1 MHADDDPRCR
11 PLMYLLDTNIVSD
24 VQRRL
29 TKPTAWLASIDPA
42 SASLSVITIG
52 EIERGIVKQ
61 RTIDPERAARRNIW
75 LRELRR
81 DNADRILAITEE
93 VALAWGRITAGR
105 TRGSADTLI
114 AATALVHDLILV
126 TRNVIDFDDIGVTV
140 LNPWEI

>member
-1 MHADDDPRCR
+1 
-11 PLMYLLDTNIVSD
+11 MYLLDTNIVSD

-29 TKPTAWLASIDPA
+29 PKPTAWLASIDPE
-42 SASLSVITIG
+42 SLNLSVITIG

-61 RTIDPERAARRNIW
+61 RKVNAERATRLDLW

-81 DNADRILAITEE
+81 DNADRILAVTEE
-93 VALAWGRITAGR
+93 VALAWGRISAGR

-126 TRNVIDFDDIGVTV
+126 TRNVTDFDDTGVTV
-140 LNPWEI
+140 FNPWDD

>member
-1 MHADDDPRCR
+1 
-11 PLMYLLDTNIVSD
+11 MYLLDTNVVSD

-29 TKPTAWLASIDPA
+29 PKPTAWLASVDPA
-42 SASLSVITIG
+42 SVNLSVITIG

-61 RTIDPERAARRNIW
+61 RKTDPDRAARLDVW

-105 TRGSADTLI
+105 TRGSADSLI

-126 TRNVIDFDDIGVTV
+126 TRNVADFEGVGVTV
-140 LNPWEI
+140 LNPWEV

>member
-1 MHADDDPRCR
+1 
-11 PLMYLLDTNIVSD
+11 MYLLDTNVVSD

-29 TKPTAWLASIDPA
+29 PKPTAWLASIDPG
-42 SASLSVITIG
+42 SVNLSVITVG

-61 RTIDPERAARRNIW
+61 RKVDPEKATRLDLW

-81 DNADRILAITEE
+81 DNADRILAVTED
-93 VALAWGRITAGR
+93 VALAWGRISAGR

-126 TRNVIDFDDIGVTV
+126 TRNVADFDDTGVTV
-140 LNPWEI
+140 LNPWAI

>member
-1 MHADDDPRCR
+1 
-11 PLMYLLDTNIVSD
+11 MYLLDTNIVSD

-29 TKPTAWLASIDPA
+29 PKPTDWLASVDPT
-42 SASLSVITIG
+42 SVNLSVITIG
-52 EIERGIVKQ
+52 EIERGIIKL
-61 RTIDPERAARRNIW
+61 RKAEPERATRLDLW

-81 DNADRILAITEE
+81 DNADRILAVTEH

-126 TRNVIDFDDIGVTV
+126 TRNTADFDDTGVTV
-140 LNPWEI
+140 LDPWDV

>member
-1 MHADDDPRCR
+1 
-11 PLMYLLDTNIVSD
+11 MYLLHTNIVSD

-29 TKPTAWLASIDPA
+29 PKPTAWLASIDPD
-42 SASLSVITIG
+42 SLNLSVITIG

-61 RTIDPERAARRNIW
+61 RKVDAERATRLDLW

-81 DNADRILAITEE
+81 DNADRILAVTEE
-93 VALAWGRITAGR
+93 VALAWGRISAGR

-126 TRNVIDFDDIGVTV
+126 TRNVTDFDDTGVTV
-140 LNPWEI
+140 LNPWDD

>member
-1 MHADDDPRCR
+1 
-11 PLMYLLDTNIVSD
+11 MYLLDTNIVSD

-29 TKPTAWLASIDPA
+29 PRPTEWLASVDPT
-42 SASLSVITIG
+42 SVNLSVITLG
-52 EIERGIVKQ
+52 EIERGIIKLRKVDSEKAT
-61 RTIDPERAARRNIW
+61 RLDLW

-81 DNADRILAITEE
+81 DNTDRILAVTED

-126 TRNVIDFDDIGVTV
+126 TRNAADFDDTGVTV
-140 LNPWEI
+140 LNPWDV

>member
-1 MHADDDPRCR
+1 
-11 PLMYLLDTNIVSD
+11 MYLLDTNIVSD

-29 TKPTAWLASIDPA
+29 PKPTAWLASIDPD
-42 SASLSVITIG
+42 SLNLSVITIG

-61 RTIDPERAARRNIW
+61 RKVDAERATRLDLW

-81 DNADRILAITEE
+81 DNADRILAVTEE
-93 VALAWGRITAGR
+93 VALTWGRITAGR

-126 TRNVIDFDDIGVTV
+126 TRNLTDFDDTGVTV
-140 LNPWEI
+140 FNPWDV

>member
-1 MHADDDPRCR
+1 
-11 PLMYLLDTNIVSD
+11 MYLLDTDIVSD

-29 TKPTAWLASIDPA
+29 PKPTDWLASVDPA
-42 SASLSVITIG
+42 SVNLSVITLG
-52 EIERGIVKQ
+52 EIERGIIKL
-61 RTIDPERAARRNIW
+61 RKAEPERATRLDLW

-81 DNADRILAITEE
+81 DNADRILAVTED

-126 TRNVIDFDDIGVTV
+126 TRNTADFDDTGVTV
-140 LNPWEI
+140 LDPWDV

>member
-1 MHADDDPRCR
+1 
-11 PLMYLLDTNIVSD
+11 MYLLDTNVVSD

-29 TKPTAWLASIDPA
+29 PKPSAWLGSVDPTSIN
-42 SASLSVITIG
+42 LSVITIG

-61 RTIDPERAARRNIW
+61 RKTDPDRAARLDVW

-81 DNADRILAITEE
+81 DNGDRILAITEE

-126 TRNVIDFDDIGVTV
+126 TRNVADLEDTGVAIF
-140 LNPWEI
+140 NPWEV

>member
-1 MHADDDPRCR
+1 
-11 PLMYLLDTNIVSD
+11 MYLLDTNIVSD

-29 TKPTAWLASIDPA
+29 PKPTEWLASVDPT
-42 SASLSVITIG
+42 SVSLSVITLG
-52 EIERGIVKQ
+52 EIERGIVKL
-61 RTIDPERAARRNIW
+61 RKVDSEKATRLDLW

-81 DNADRILAITEE
+81 DNADRILAVTED

-126 TRNVIDFDDIGVTV
+126 TRNVTDFDDTGVTV
-140 LNPWEI
+140 LNPWDD

>member
-1 MHADDDPRCR
+1 
-11 PLMYLLDTNIVSD
+11 MYLLDTNIVSD

-29 TKPTAWLASIDPA
+29 PKLTEWLASVDPT
-42 SASLSVITIG
+42 SVSLSVITLG
-52 EIERGIVKQ
+52 EIERGIIKLRKVDSEKAT
-61 RTIDPERAARRNIW
+61 RLDLW

-81 DNADRILAITEE
+81 DNADRILAVTED

-126 TRNVIDFDDIGVTV
+126 TRNVSDFDDTGVTV
-140 LNPWEI
+140 LNPWDD

>member
-1 MHADDDPRCR
+1 
-11 PLMYLLDTNIVSD
+11 MYLLDTNIVSD

-29 TKPTAWLASIDPA
+29 PKPTAWLASIDPG
-42 SASLSVITIG
+42 SLNLSVITIG

-61 RTIDPERAARRNIW
+61 RKVDAERATRLDLW

-81 DNADRILAITEE
+81 DNADRILAVTEE
-93 VALAWGRITAGR
+93 VALAWGRISAGR

-126 TRNVIDFDDIGVTV
+126 TRNVTDFDDTGVTV
-140 LNPWEI
+140 FNPWDD

>member
-1 MHADDDPRCR
+1 
-11 PLMYLLDTNIVSD
+11 MYLLDTNIVSD

-29 TKPTAWLASIDPA
+29 PKPTAWLASIDPG
-42 SASLSVITIG
+42 SLNLSVITIG

-61 RTIDPERAARRNIW
+61 RKVDAERATRLDLW

-81 DNADRILAITEE
+81 DNADRILAVTEE
-93 VALAWGRITAGR
+93 VALAWGRISAGR

-126 TRNVIDFDDIGVTV
+126 TRNVTDFDDTGVTV
-140 LNPWEI
+140 LNPWDD

>member
-1 MHADDDPRCR
+1 
-11 PLMYLLDTNIVSD
+11 MYLLDTNIVSD

-29 TKPTAWLASIDPA
+29 PKPTEWLASVDPT
-42 SASLSVITIG
+42 SVSLSVITLG
-52 EIERGIVKQ
+52 EIERGIVKL
-61 RTIDPERAARRNIW
+61 RKVDSEKATRLDLW

-81 DNADRILAITEE
+81 DNSDRILAVTED

-126 TRNVIDFDDIGVTV
+126 TRNVADFDDTGVTV
-140 LNPWEI
+140 LNPWDA

>member
-1 MHADDDPRCR
+1 
-11 PLMYLLDTNIVSD
+11 MYLLDTNVVSD
-24 VQRRL
+24 VQRWL
-29 TKPTAWLASIDPA
+29 SKPTAWLASVDPT
-42 SASLSVITIG
+42 SISLSVITIG

-61 RTIDPERAARRNIW
+61 RKADPDRAARLDVW

-105 TRGSADTLI
+105 TRGNADSLI

-126 TRNVIDFDDIGVTV
+126 TRNVAGFEGLGVTV
-140 LNPWEI
+140 VDPWDV

>member
-1 MHADDDPRCR
+1 
-11 PLMYLLDTNIVSD
+11 MYLLDTNVVSD

-29 TKPTAWLASIDPA
+29 PKPTAWLGSVDPT
-42 SASLSVITIG
+42 SVSLSVITIG

-61 RTIDPERAARRNIW
+61 RNTDPDRAARLDVW

-126 TRNVIDFDDIGVTV
+126 TRNVADFEGLGVTV
-140 LNPWEI
+140 LNPWEV

>member
-1 MHADDDPRCR
+1 
-11 PLMYLLDTNIVSD
+11 MYLLDTTIVSD

-29 TKPTAWLASIDPA
+29 PKPTEWLASVDPT
-42 SASLSVITIG
+42 SVSLSVITLG
-52 EIERGIVKQ
+52 EIERGIVKL
-61 RTIDPERAARRNIW
+61 RKVDSEKATRLDLW

-81 DNADRILAITEE
+81 DNSDRILAVTED

-126 TRNVIDFDDIGVTV
+126 TRNVADFDDTGVTV
-140 LNPWEI
+140 LNPWDA

>member
-1 MHADDDPRCR
+1 
-11 PLMYLLDTNIVSD
+11 MYLLDTNVVSD
-24 VQRRL
+24 VERRL
-29 TKPTAWLASIDPA
+29 PKPTAWLASVDPA
-42 SASLSVITIG
+42 SVNLSVITLG
-52 EIERGIVKQ
+52 EIERGIVELRKVDSGKAT
-61 RTIDPERAARRNIW
+61 RLDLW

-93 VALAWGRITAGR
+93 VALVWGRITAGR

-126 TRNVIDFDDIGVTV
+126 TRNVADFEGTGVTV